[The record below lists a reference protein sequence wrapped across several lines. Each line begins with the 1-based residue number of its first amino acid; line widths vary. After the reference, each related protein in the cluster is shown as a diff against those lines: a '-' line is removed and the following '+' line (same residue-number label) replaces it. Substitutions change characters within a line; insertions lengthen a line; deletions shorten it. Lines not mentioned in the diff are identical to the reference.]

1 MHVSLIQVPRL
12 PPAAPEH
19 QMTLS
24 NTKLKRW
31 LSALWKDNMSQ
42 VTALACSHSCC
53 HLYLNFHLNSKF
65 TCFHC
70 NNNNTY
76 SCECSSHAYRWRL
89 QGSCSQVKLPCRVV
103 HSADMGQ
110 FSSFIIL
117 FDCAM
122 IIKSYLILS
131 KSPVWENTCQQA
143 HASSSSCLRSWML
156 LALARMG
163 ANSLPVASVVT
174 LLCQSITCSE
184 IQCKMI
190 TS

>member
-76 SCECSSHAYRWRL
+76 SCECSSHAYR
-89 QGSCSQVKLPCRVV
+89 VAAKLSYCVV
-103 HSADMGQ
+103 LYIVLTWD
-110 FSSFIIL
+110 SFPVSL
-117 FDCAM
+117 YYLWLCNDN
-122 IIKSYLILS
+122 KDLSYLIKVTCVGKYLPA
-131 KSPVWENTCQQA
+131 SPCF
-143 HASSSSCLRSWML
+143 LFI
-156 LALARMG
+156 
-163 ANSLPVASVVT
+163 LPEVMNVI
-174 LLCQSITCSE
+174 SIS
-184 IQCKMI
+184 
-190 TS
+190 

>member
-1 MHVSLIQVPRL
+1 MDKYHLEPLKEKNGSGLCWLQIFKALFCEFGLGFRIYNRVWFRLGLEGLMNTLYQQLFSQRFKKKKKKMHVSLIQVPRL

-117 FDCAM
+117 FM
-122 IIKSYLILS
+122 T
-131 KSPVWENTCQQA
+131 VQW
-143 HASSSSCLRSWML
+143 
-156 LALARMG
+156 
-163 ANSLPVASVVT
+163 
-174 LLCQSITCSE
+174 
-184 IQCKMI
+184 
-190 TS
+190 